1 MRINKRKK
9 LNLNVMNGFQKW
21 LYYRILATIAISST
35 IGAIILYIY
44 ARYEM
49 GSSFYD
55 ASIKIIRVSDLL
67 FPVAVAGAL
76 VSLISGALIAL
87 FLPQKIAG
95 PLYRFEKTLKAVQDG
110 DLTVA
115 ITLRSNDILRDF
127 EATVNNMIK
136 SLRLKALKVKEAH
149 EQTERALAEKE
160 QRPELAELLDRE
172 KKTLDGF
179 KT

>member
-9 LNLNVMNGFQKW
+9 LNLKVMNAFQKW
-21 LYYRILATIAISST
+21 LYYRILATIAISSA
-35 IGAIILYIY
+35 IGAVILSIY

-49 GSSFYD
+49 DSSFYD

-67 FPVAVAGAL
+67 FPIAVAGAL

-127 EATVNNMIK
+127 ETTVNNMIR
-136 SLRLKALKVKEAH
+136 SLRLKAIKAKEAH
-149 EQTERALAEKE
+149 AEIERTLAGKE
-160 QRPELAELLDRE
+160 RHELTELLDRE
-172 KKTLDGF
+172 KKILDSF